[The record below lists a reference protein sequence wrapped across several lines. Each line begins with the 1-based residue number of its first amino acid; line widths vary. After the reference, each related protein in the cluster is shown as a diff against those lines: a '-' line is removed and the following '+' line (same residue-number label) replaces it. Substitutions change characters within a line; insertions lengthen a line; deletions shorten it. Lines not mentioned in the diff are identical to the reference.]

1 MTVCLPF
8 FQSQKCEACGL
19 FKFQILY
26 LSIYFYN
33 NTNTVQMFT
42 ENSPYRG
49 FLVSFYMQAQGQ
61 HYAGLDIPQWR
72 LTYMFDKL
80 VNALDE

>member
-1 MTVCLPF
+1 
-8 FQSQKCEACGL
+8 
-19 FKFQILY
+19 
-26 LSIYFYN
+26 
-33 NTNTVQMFT
+33 MFT

-80 VNALDE
+80 VNALDEWLDSRKTTSVRVLLIPLIEYWENGPTA